1 MLSIQGVDTSDK
13 FGFLDKYDRDTTI
26 LDSMM
31 YDGVLKAVGV
41 SATILNGF
49 SYKNPLGYMLFH
61 STNKLLDG
69 IETVFFRF
77 IHLENYDMQIG
88 YEEYP
93 SVASP
98 ERNIC
103 DYFMYPKELDAC
115 LYEMDAIEG
124 YYEEVDGD
132 MTSLY
137 EMMKYFGIERSVLDE
152 KMKHLYEGANR
163 HGIY

>member
-1 MLSIQGVDTSDK
+1 MLSIQGIDTSDK

-26 LDSMM
+26 LNSMM

-49 SYKNPLGYMLFH
+49 SYKNPLGNMLFH

-137 EMMKYFGIERSVLDE
+137 EMMKYFDIERSILDE
-152 KMKHLYEGANR
+152 KLKNLYKGANR